1 MPHQPCNSLLLSGL
15 SISAKPQ
22 TTKALNISLKLTQN
36 LSWLCVMAVMSVC
49 AWAVKVVHPISRLCN
64 LKLQLIEPAA
74 LSALSLKSHSL
85 WAQPQWYFQTVKGGL
100 PVLGRPGQHREG
112 ALSRRQSSS
121 VPPQQVACLNYTP
134 NSQNVID
141 EFRKHMNSMS
151 IEFMKS

>member
-1 MPHQPCNSLLLSGL
+1 
-15 SISAKPQ
+15 
-22 TTKALNISLKLTQN
+22 
-36 LSWLCVMAVMSVC
+36 MAVMPVC

-100 PVLGRPGQHREG
+100 PVLGRPGQQWPQHREG

-121 VPPQQVACLNYTP
+121 VSQQQVACLNYTP

>member
-1 MPHQPCNSLLLSGL
+1 MQPGPHQPCNSLLLSGL

-36 LSWLCVMAVMSVC
+36 LSWLYVMPVC

-74 LSALSLKSHSL
+74 LSAFSLKSHSL
-85 WAQPQWYFQTVKGGL
+85 WAKPQWYFQTVECGL

-121 VPPQQVACLNYTP
+121 VPQQQVACLNYTP

-141 EFRKHMNSMS
+141 EFRKHMNS
-151 IEFMKS
+151 KSMNS